1 MENKGFELTLN
12 VIPVQTKNTRWDID
26 FNFANN
32 KNKVLSLPDGNDI
45 VNGSFL
51 IRQGVA
57 LNSFFLREWAGVD
70 AANGDPLWYADDKRG
85 STTNAYPGV
94 AARVISGN
102 AQPKYFGSLA
112 TSVNFKGFYLQVSF
126 YYNYGNKVYDTWG
139 SYYLG
144 SGFGAVYNKVAR
156 QMNRWMKPGDVT
168 DIPKYIYN
176 GNKNFQSSS
185 TFYLN
190 DGDFVRLRELQV
202 GYTIPKEVLAKA
214 KITSANFYVR
224 GTNLFT
230 WVKDKNLPF
239 DPEQGTGSATN
250 LNVFI
255 PRTVTVGLNI
265 TF

>member
-1 MENKGFELTLN
+1 
-12 VIPVQTKNTRWDID
+12 
-26 FNFANN
+26 
-32 KNKVLSLPDGNDI
+32 
-45 VNGSFL
+45 
-51 IRQGVA
+51 
-57 LNSFFLREWAGVD
+57 
-70 AANGDPLWYADDKRG
+70 
-85 STTNAYPGV
+85 
-94 AARVISGN
+94 
-102 AQPKYFGSLA
+102 
-112 TSVNFKGFYLQVSF
+112 
-126 YYNYGNKVYDTWG
+126 
-139 SYYLG
+139 
-144 SGFGAVYNKVAR
+144 
-156 QMNRWMKPGDVT
+156 MNRWMKPGDVT